1 MSSCGCSACLRGEED
16 EEHERKLKREGV
28 ADPREIEDYSEMDEI
43 EDSVR
48 DPLPFHAD
56 FADFLKSEQSRIGVG
71 PAVSAEGG
79 MWLGSFMSPDSVR
92 RLLCKQAPKDI
103 FASMRM
109 TPAIVIE
116 VRADPPDQDRKGRNH
131 INAGA
136 PRKLARAV
144 C

>member
-71 PAVSAEGG
+71 PALGVDGEIG
-79 MWLGSFMSPDSVR
+79 LGSFMSPDSVR
-92 RLLCKQAPKDI
+92 RLLCKQTPKDI
-103 FASMRM
+103 FS
-109 TPAIVIE
+109 IVIDMSFNL
-116 VRADPPDQDRKGRNH
+116 RNRNRRDRCYVNV
-131 INAGA
+131 GA
-136 PRKLARAV
+136 SRELARVV